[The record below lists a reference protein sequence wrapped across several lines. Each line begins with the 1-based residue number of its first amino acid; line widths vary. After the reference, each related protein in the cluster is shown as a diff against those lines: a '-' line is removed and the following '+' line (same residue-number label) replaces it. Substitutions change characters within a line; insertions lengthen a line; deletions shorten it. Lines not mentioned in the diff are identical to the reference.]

1 LKDTNE
7 IKESLEPK
15 ISIIIPFFNSE
26 LTLARAVNSVISQ
39 KFSDWELILVNDGST
54 DNSEGIAKEYLKD
67 KRVSY
72 LYQKNKGV
80 SAARNAGASIAKGEW
95 LVFLDSDDMLLLGT
109 LCKMEAEIQQNPTCK
124 YFHFGV
130 SYTKG
135 NEREDWFPS
144 HSSHLSK
151 LAGSFLLKKSVF
163 SKVGG
168 YDEKLKFSENT
179 ELFHRIDL
187 LNVKYK
193 MILWVS
199 VNYFNTVSGGSKN
212 TKNTLDGVEY
222 ILQKHQNTL
231 SKNVK
236 FLYHQSAGV
245 IYIRFRN
252 FPSARYHL
260 VRALQFKPWNI
271 GAWTRLGL
279 TFIPPI
285 AMTIYKTEVS
295 IG

>member
-1 LKDTNE
+1 MDSNE
-7 IKESLEPK
+7 IKRSLEPK

-26 LTLARAVNSVISQ
+26 LTLSRAVNSVISQ
-39 KFSDWELILVNDGST
+39 DFKDWELILVNDGST
-54 DNSEGIAKEYLKD
+54 DNSEWIAKEYLKD
-67 KRVSY
+67 KRISY
-72 LYQKNKGV
+72 FSQTNKGV
-80 SAARNAGASIAKGEW
+80 SAARNAGASAAVGEW
-95 LVFLDSDDMLLLGT
+95 LVFLDSDDLLLPGT
-109 LCKMEAEIQQNPTCK
+109 LCKMEAEIQQNPTCE

-135 NEREDWFPS
+135 QEKEDWLPS

-163 SKVGG
+163 SSVGG

-187 LNVKYK
+187 LNVKFK
-193 MILWVS
+193 MIPWLS
-199 VNYFNTVSGGSKN
+199 LNYFDTLSGGSKN

-252 FPSARYHL
+252 FPSARCHL
-260 VRALQFKPWNI
+260 VRALQFKPWDI

-279 TFIPPI
+279 TFIPPL
-285 AMTIYKTEVS
+285 AKRIYKTEVS
-295 IG
+295 IA

>member
-1 LKDTNE
+1 MDSNE
-7 IKESLEPK
+7 IKRSLEPK
-15 ISIIIPFFNSE
+15 ISIIVPFFNSE
-26 LTLARAVNSVISQ
+26 LTLSRAVNSVISQ
-39 KFSDWELILVNDGST
+39 DFSDWELILVNDGST
-54 DNSEGIAKEYLKD
+54 DNSERIVKDYLKD

-72 LYQKNKGV
+72 FSQKNKGV
-80 SAARNAGASIAKGEW
+80 SAARNEGAFAAKGDW
-95 LVFLDSDDMLLLGT
+95 LVFLDSDDLLLPGT
-109 LCKMEAEIQQNPTCK
+109 LCKMEEKIQQNSTCQ

-135 NEREDWFPS
+135 QEKEDWFPS

-163 SKVGG
+163 SRVGG

-187 LNVKYK
+187 LNVKFK
-193 MILWVS
+193 MIPLVS
-199 VNYFNTVSGGSKN
+199 VNYFSNELGGSKN
-212 TKNTLDGVEY
+212 TNNILEGLEY
-222 ILQKHQNTL
+222 ILKKHHKTL
-231 SKNVK
+231 TRHVK

-260 VRALQFKPWNI
+260 IQALQFKPWKI

-285 AMTIYKTEVS
+285 AKRIYKTDVS
-295 IG
+295 IV

>member
-1 LKDTNE
+1 MDSNE
-7 IKESLEPK
+7 IKRSLEPK

-26 LTLARAVNSVISQ
+26 LTLSRAVNSVISQ
-39 KFSDWELILVNDGST
+39 DSKDWELILVNDGST

-72 LYQKNKGV
+72 LFQMNKGV
-80 SAARNAGASIAKGEW
+80 SAARNAGASAAIGEW
-95 LVFLDSDDMLLLGT
+95 LVFLDSDDLLLSGT
-109 LCKMEAEIQQNPTCK
+109 LCKMEEEIQQNPTCE

-130 SYTKG
+130 SFTKG
-135 NEREDWFPS
+135 QEREDWFPS
-144 HSSHLSK
+144 HSSHLGK

-163 SKVGG
+163 SSVRG

-187 LNVKYK
+187 LNVNYK
-193 MILWVS
+193 MISWISL
-199 VNYFNTVSGGSKN
+199 NYFDALSGGSKN

-231 SKNVK
+231 SKKVK

-260 VRALQFKPWNI
+260 VRALRFKPWNI

-285 AMTIYKTEVS
+285 AKRIYKTEVS

>member
-1 LKDTNE
+1 MDSNE
-7 IKESLEPK
+7 IKRSLEPK

-26 LTLARAVNSVISQ
+26 LTLSRAVNSVISQ
-39 KFSDWELILVNDGST
+39 DFKDWELILVNDGST
-54 DNSEGIAKEYLKD
+54 DNSEWIAKEYLKD
-67 KRVSY
+67 KRISY
-72 LYQKNKGV
+72 FSQTNKGV
-80 SAARNAGASIAKGEW
+80 SAARNAGASAAVGEW
-95 LVFLDSDDMLLLGT
+95 LVFLDSDDLLLPGT
-109 LCKMEAEIQQNPTCK
+109 LCKMEAEIQQNLTCE

-135 NEREDWFPS
+135 QEKEEWFPS

-151 LAGSFLLKKSVF
+151 LAGSFLLKKSIF
-163 SKVGG
+163 SSVGG

-187 LNVKYK
+187 LNVKFK
-193 MILWVS
+193 MIPWLS
-199 VNYFNTVSGGSKN
+199 LNYFDTLSGGSKK

-252 FPSARYHL
+252 FPSARCHL
-260 VRALQFKPWNI
+260 VRALQFKPWDI

-279 TFIPPI
+279 TFIPPL
-285 AMTIYKTEVS
+285 AKRIYKTEVS
-295 IG
+295 IA

>member
-1 LKDTNE
+1 MV
-7 IKESLEPK
+7 PK

-26 LTLARAVNSVISQ
+26 LTLSRAVNSVISQ
-39 KFSDWELILVNDGST
+39 DFKDWELILVNDGST
-54 DNSEGIAKEYLKD
+54 DNSEGIAKEYLKY

-72 LYQKNKGV
+72 LFQKNKGV
-80 SAARNAGASIAKGEW
+80 SAARNAGASAAVGEW
-95 LVFLDSDDMLLLGT
+95 LVFLDSDDLLLPGT
-109 LCKMEAEIQQNPTCK
+109 LCKMEAEIQQHPTCQ

-130 SYTKG
+130 RYTKG
-135 NEREDWFPS
+135 QEREDWFPS

-163 SKVGG
+163 SSVWG

-187 LNVKYK
+187 LDVNYK
-193 MILWVS
+193 IISWVS
-199 VNYFNTVSGGSKN
+199 VNYFNTESGGSKN
-212 TKNTLDGVEY
+212 IQNILEGLEY
-222 ILQKHQNTL
+222 ILEKHQKTLNTQ
-231 SKNVK
+231 VK

-260 VRALQFKPWNI
+260 VQALQFKPWNI

-285 AMTIYKTEVS
+285 AKSIYKTEVS

>member
-1 LKDTNE
+1 MGTSE
-7 IKESLEPK
+7 TIKSLGPK

-26 LTLARAVNSVISQ
+26 LTLSRAVKSVVSQ
-39 KFSDWELILVNDGST
+39 DFKDWELILVNDGSS
-54 DNSEGIAKEYLKD
+54 DNSEEIAKEYLKN
-67 KRVSY
+67 KRVFY
-72 LYQKNKGV
+72 LFQKNKGV
-80 SAARNAGASIAKGEW
+80 SAARNAGASAATGEW
-95 LVFLDSDDMLLLGT
+95 LVFLDSDDLLLPGT
-109 LCKMEAEIQQNPTCK
+109 LCKMEAEIQQNPTCE

-135 NEREDWFPS
+135 QEREDWFPS

-151 LAGSFLLKKSVF
+151 LAGSFLIKKSVF
-163 SKVGG
+163 YRVGG

-187 LNVKYK
+187 LNVNYK
-193 MILWVS
+193 MIPWIS
-199 VNYFNTVSGGSKN
+199 MNYFDAMSGGSKN

-252 FPSARYHL
+252 FPLARYHL

-271 GAWTRLGL
+271 GAWTRLFL

-285 AMTIYKTEVS
+285 AKSIYKTEVS